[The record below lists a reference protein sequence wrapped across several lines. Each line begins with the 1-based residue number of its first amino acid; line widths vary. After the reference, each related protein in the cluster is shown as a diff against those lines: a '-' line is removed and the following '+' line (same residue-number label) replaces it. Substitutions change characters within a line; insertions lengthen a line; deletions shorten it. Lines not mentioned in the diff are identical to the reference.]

1 MKSKHHKLPEHALG
15 GQRQITSFHFGQPGK
30 GEKIYLQ
37 AGLHADEV
45 PGMLVLHYLK
55 DCSAR
60 RNGVG
65 NCKVK

>member
-37 AGLHADEV
+37 AGLHADEL

-55 DCSAR
+55 
-60 RNGVG
+60 
-65 NCKVK
+65 